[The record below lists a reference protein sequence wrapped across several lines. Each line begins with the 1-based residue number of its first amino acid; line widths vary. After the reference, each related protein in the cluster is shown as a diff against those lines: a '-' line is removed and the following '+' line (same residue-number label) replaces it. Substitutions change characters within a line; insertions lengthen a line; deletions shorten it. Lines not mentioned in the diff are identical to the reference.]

1 MTWGVKVFAVMLF
14 LAAVACVASLVGLI
28 YG

>member
-1 MTWGVKVFAVMLF
+1 MTWGVKVFAVVLF
-14 LAAVACVASLVGLI
+14 LTAVACVASLGVLI